1 MAKRKR
7 VLIHCIRDSMTNL
20 QDSIDHFRPDYVY
33 LLTSEHDAEGKPDLA
48 LMEIENKNIRTFG
61 DHVLRIDHVA
71 LHSISEAWHQ
81 ETMMKVFEKFAD
93 IKADAK
99 ERAKKDNA
107 DCEFFAGLSDATGL
121 FSPSIAFAAV
131 LHDMKTY
138 YTRGRRRYYHNEYV
152 LEIENLNK
160 ITSVKNWVESN
171 EYHKQN
177 LKYLNAL
184 IELEEAGG
192 QKHTSKHIS
201 NKGGWQT
208 RAVDKAINKLEA
220 QGLITIEG
228 GRDRSLSSTRLGQ
241 LCIRMN
247 LGDTIA
253 LD

>member
-177 LKYLNAL
+177 LKYLIAL

>member
-7 VLIHCIRDSMTNL
+7 ALIHCIRNSMTNL

-33 LLTSEHDAEGKPDLA
+33 LLTSQHDAEGKPDLA

-61 DHVLRIDHVA
+61 DHVLLIEHVA
-71 LHSISEAWHQ
+71 LHSIEDAWHQ
-81 ETMMKVFEKFAD
+81 ETMMKVFDEFAD

-99 ERAKKDNA
+99 ERAQKEKV

-152 LEIENLNK
+152 LEIENLNN

-171 EYHKQN
+171 KYHKQN
-177 LKYLNAL
+177 LKYLIAL

-192 QKHTSKHIS
+192 QKNTSKHIA
-201 NKGGWQT
+201 NKGDWLKRT
-208 RAVDKAINKLEA
+208 VDKAINKLEE

-228 GRDRSLSSTRLGQ
+228 GKNRLLSSTRLGQ
-241 LCIRMN
+241 LCIRMK
-247 LGDTIA
+247 LGGLEA

>member
-1 MAKRKR
+1 
-7 VLIHCIRDSMTNL
+7 MTNL
-20 QDSIDHFRPDYVY
+20 QDSIEHFRPDYVY
-33 LLTSEHDAEGKPDLA
+33 LLTSDHDVEGKPDHA
-48 LMEIENKNIRTFG
+48 FMEIMNKNTRTFG
-61 DHVLRIDHVA
+61 DHVLLIEHVA
-71 LHSISEAWHQ
+71 LHNIREAWHQ
-81 ETMMKVFEKFAD
+81 ETMTKVFEEFAD
-93 IKADAK
+93 IKADAE
-99 ERAKKDNA
+99 ERAKQEKA
-107 DCEFFAGLSDATGL
+107 DCEFFAGLSDAPGL

-138 YTRGRRRYYHNEYV
+138 YTRGRRTYYRNKYV

-177 LKYLNAL
+177 LKYLIAL

-208 RAVDKAINKLEA
+208 RAVDKAINKLEE

>member
-1 MAKRKR
+1 
-7 VLIHCIRDSMTNL
+7 MTNL

-33 LLTSEHDAEGKPDLA
+33 LLTSQHDAEGKPDLA

-61 DHVLRIDHVA
+61 DHVLLIEHVA
-71 LHSISEAWHQ
+71 LHSIEDAWHQ
-81 ETMMKVFEKFAD
+81 ETMMKVFDEFAD

-99 ERAKKDNA
+99 ERAQKEKV

-138 YTRGRRRYYHNEYV
+138 YTRGRRRYYRNEYV
-152 LEIENLNK
+152 LEIENLNN

-171 EYHKQN
+171 KYHKQN
-177 LKYLNAL
+177 LKYLIAL

-192 QKHTSKHIS
+192 QKNTSKHIA
-201 NKGGWQT
+201 NKGDWLKRT
-208 RAVDKAINKLEA
+208 VDKAINKLEE

-228 GRDRSLSSTRLGQ
+228 GKNRLLSSTRLGQ
-241 LCIRMN
+241 LCIRMK
-247 LGDTIA
+247 LGGLEA

>member
-1 MAKRKR
+1 
-7 VLIHCIRDSMTNL
+7 MTNL

-33 LLTSEHDAEGKPDLA
+33 LLTSQHDAEGKPDLA

-61 DHVLRIDHVA
+61 DHVLLIEHVA
-71 LHSISEAWHQ
+71 LHSIEDAWHQ
-81 ETMMKVFEKFAD
+81 ETMMKVFEEFAD

-99 ERAKKDNA
+99 ERAQKEKV

-152 LEIENLNK
+152 LEIENLNN

-171 EYHKQN
+171 KYHKQN
-177 LKYLNAL
+177 LKYLIAL

-192 QKHTSKHIS
+192 QKNTSKHIA
-201 NKGGWQT
+201 NKGDWLKRT
-208 RAVDKAINKLEA
+208 VDKAIIKLEE
-220 QGLITIEG
+220 QGLITIEALKN
-228 GRDRSLSSTRLGQ
+228 RSLSSTRLGQ
-241 LCIRMN
+241 LCIRMKF
-247 LGDTIA
+247 GG
-253 LD
+253 